1 MINHNR
7 NSFSEHTV
15 DQDAVVTSN
24 FPDVA
29 RLLVVDDEASLRITT
44 AAILEKDGYV
54 VDTASSGEEAIE
66 LLEKLEYDLVLTD
79 LHMEGGDGLTVL
91 SEIRRRAPLTISIV
105 LTGFAS
111 VESAIAAL
119 QEGAYDYL
127 VKPFAMA
134 ELEAR
139 IRALHRRGRLQHG
152 DLLRVADLTLD
163 PIELQ
168 VERAGQKLTLTRA
181 GFVLL
186 DTLMR
191 QSPHVVRHAD
201 LVHALWGE
209 GGGDIATLHTHLSVL
224 RSAVD
229 RPFSVPLLHTVHGFG
244 YRIAAGD

>member
-1 MINHNR
+1 M
-7 NSFSEHTV
+7 
-15 DQDAVVTSN
+15 
-24 FPDVA
+24 
-29 RLLVVDDEASLRITT
+29 LRILLIEDQRDI
-44 AAILEKDGYV
+44 AANIWDYLEFRGFVMDHAADGVTGQRMALDGGYDV
-54 VDTASSGEEAIE
+54 VVLDLG
-66 LLEKLEYDLVLTD
+66 LPKL
-79 LHMEGGDGLTVL
+79 DGLDLCRNLRAAGRDTPVL
-91 SEIRRRAPLTISIV
+91 MLTARDT
-105 LTGFAS
+105 LDDKLAGFAR
-111 VESAIAAL
+111 
-119 QEGAYDYL
+119 GADDYL

-139 IRALHRRGRLQHG
+139 VRALHRRGRLQHG